1 MLHFWITELR
11 WTAREYRL
19 MPMSAFDVK
28 ADMAFRRANVCFWPK
43 ADIVPQNDSAD
54 IIRWCSSV

>member
-1 MLHFWITELR
+1 VEETAKRSALFPPMLHFWITELR

-28 ADMAFRRANVCFWPK
+28 ADMAFRRANVCF
-43 ADIVPQNDSAD
+43 
-54 IIRWCSSV
+54 